1 MKLVKSVLLS
11 SLTALLF
18 TNNVFAQEKADL
30 QSLANS
36 QISLLLQA
44 DINQMQPVDTRVLI
58 AKQVKRQLL
67 ELKTGELMKDSTDR
81 LPKNRFKVVIA
92 D

>member
-18 TNNVFAQEKADL
+18 TNNVFAQEKESL
-30 QSLANS
+30 QSFANAE
-36 QISLLLQA
+36 ISLFIQQSLDQ
-44 DINQMQPVDTRVLI
+44 IKPVDTQVLN
-58 AKQVKRQLL
+58 ANQVRKQLL
-67 ELKTGELMKDSTDR
+67 ELTTNELVKDSTSQ